1 MLSHG
6 WRYQVPYLIHAMLGF
21 ANALPQQG
29 QRWRGPHG
37 LLKAEHSSGS
47 WIGGHV
53 FRRDER
59 WLLIARKGFRV
70 HIIITDA
77 WLAKSRALHLSG
89 IKLVGAGALAAVVL
103 MLASI
108 ATYHWFFLEGVR
120 QGWPGFASVA
130 RLVHPN
136 DAGSKDAYM
145 RANLDAMA
153 RKLGEMQARMIQID
167 SLGAR
172 VAGLAGLNPAEF
184 KNAPGSGGSLVAS
197 RDISMQELMQA
208 LDTVE
213 ISSGSRVD
221 WLTVVESR
229 LFDQKIRQT
238 LIPTEKPVNGV
249 RVGSSFGFRIDPIT
263 GHSALHTG
271 LDFPAD
277 VGTPILAAAGGV
289 VVVQEYHAAYGNM
302 IEIDHGNDL
311 ITRYAHASQT
321 FVKKGDIVKRG
332 QKIASVG
339 STGRSTG
346 PHLHFEVWVAGVPQD
361 PQRFLDAGEKIAA
374 ARPAAVGPRG
384 P

>member
-1 MLSHG
+1 M
-6 WRYQVPYLIHAMLGF
+6 AMGF
-21 ANALPQQG
+21 DGMGA
-29 QRWRGPHG
+29 RCSPHG
-37 LLKAEHSSGS
+37 K
-47 WIGGHV
+47 V
-53 FRRDER
+53 
-59 WLLIARKGFRV
+59 FRV

-77 WLAKSRALHLSG
+77 WLAKSRAMHLSG
-89 IKLVGAGALAAVVL
+89 LKLVGVGVLAAAML
-103 MLASI
+103 MLTSM
-108 ATYHWFFLEGVR
+108 ATYHWIFLEGVR
-120 QGWPGFASVA
+120 QGWPGFASVG

-136 DAGSKDAYM
+136 DVNSRDAYV

-153 RKLGEMQARMIQID
+153 RKLGEMQARMVQID
-167 SLGAR
+167 SLGER

-184 KNAPGSGGSLVAS
+184 KNAPGSGGTLVAS

-213 ISSGSRVD
+213 VSSSSRVD

-238 LIPTEKPVNGV
+238 LIPTEKPVHGV

-321 FVKKGDIVKRG
+321 FVNKGDIVKRG

-374 ARPAAVGPRG
+374 AKPAVAGPRK